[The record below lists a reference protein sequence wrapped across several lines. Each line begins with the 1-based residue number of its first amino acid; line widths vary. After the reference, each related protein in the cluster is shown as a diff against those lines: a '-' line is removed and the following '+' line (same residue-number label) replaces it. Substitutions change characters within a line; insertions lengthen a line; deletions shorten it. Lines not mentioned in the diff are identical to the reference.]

1 MFTYQMLPY
10 GEQHPC
16 EVGKR
21 QENLAKNRF
30 KTTFPCRFLLKRI
43 TLKKTY
49 KKINNLYFHIH
60 VHIMGLFCYLGTAEN
75 TLMP

>member
-1 MFTYQMLPY
+1 MFTHQMLPY

-21 QENLAKNRF
+21 QENLVKNRF

-43 TLKKTY
+43 T
-49 KKINNLYFHIH
+49 F
-60 VHIMGLFCYLGTAEN
+60 
-75 TLMP
+75 